1 MISIIIATFN
11 AAKVLRMALD
21 SVLMQTL
28 QDWECII
35 VDGMSKDDTLAI
47 VEEYERLDNR
57 FWHISEPDRGVFDAF
72 NKGWKNAKG
81 DWIYYLGSDDK
92 VTKDGLETLI
102 KYSKGYDI
110 IIGNVYGVYRRGMRL
125 CRSKGVKACHQGII
139 VKKTIMEEL
148 GGFDLSFSLLAD
160 FDLMCKLKYYKW
172 INVDVSVAYFATGGI
187 SQSISNQLGICKE
200 RMVILK
206 KNNIKY
212 PILKSVSVFCKK
224 TIVLL
229 FRSI

>member
-57 FWHISEPDRGVFDAF
+57 FRHISELDQGVFDAF
-72 NKGWKNAKG
+72 NKGWKKAKG

-92 VTKDGLETLI
+92 VTTDGLEILL
-102 KYSKGYDI
+102 KYSEGYDI
-110 IIGNVYGVYRRGMRL
+110 VIGNVYGVYGRNMKL
-125 CRSKGVKACHQGII
+125 CRSRGLKACHQGII

-160 FDLMCKLKYYKW
+160 FDLMYKLKCYKL
-172 INVDVSVAYFATGGI
+172 INVDVPVAYFAAGGI
-187 SQSISNQLGICKE
+187 SQSLSNQLSICKE
-200 RMVILK
+200 RMVILR
-206 KNNIKY
+206 KNDVKFS
-212 PILKSVSVFCKK
+212 ILKSISILVKK
-224 TIVLL
+224 TLVLL
-229 FRSI
+229 LRFI